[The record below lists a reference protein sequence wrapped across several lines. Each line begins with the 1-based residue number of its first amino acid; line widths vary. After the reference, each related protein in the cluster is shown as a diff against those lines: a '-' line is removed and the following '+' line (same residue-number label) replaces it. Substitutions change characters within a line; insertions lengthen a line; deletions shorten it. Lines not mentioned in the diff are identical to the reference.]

1 MFSSI
6 KNTLGVNSMKKIFAT
21 LAATFMLGAFAFA
34 EGYINGNDL
43 EKGQITDEKQ
53 EEDGFVLIGSVE
65 KAMEVKKCDTRTVGD
80 DTFTQ
85 CISTKGSGNAK
96 KGERLI
102 TFPVKAGETVKIL
115 CNNSG
120 SGSRPLH
127 LVNMDTLEE
136 VKVIA
141 AGSYKEGDVHIDS
154 TKIDVAGTYGVY
166 STSGG
171 MYIYKI
177 EINK

>member
-1 MFSSI
+1 
-6 KNTLGVNSMKKIFAT
+6 MKKILAAI
-21 LAATFMLGAFAFA
+21 AATFMLTAFSFA
-34 EGYINGNDL
+34 EGYICGNDL
-43 EKGQITDEKQ
+43 EKGQITEEKQ
-53 EEDGFVLIGSVE
+53 EEDGFVLVGSVE

-85 CISTKGSGNAK
+85 CISTKGSGSPK
-96 KGERLI
+96 KNERLI

-127 LVNMDTLEE
+127 LYNADTGEE

>member
-1 MFSSI
+1 
-6 KNTLGVNSMKKIFAT
+6 MKKIIAV
-21 LAATFMLGAFAFA
+21 LAATFMFGAFSFA

-43 EKGQITDEKQ
+43 EKGQITSEKQ
-53 EEDGFVLIGSVE
+53 EEDGFVLVGSVE
-65 KAMEVKKCDTRTVGD
+65 KPMEVKKCDTRTVGD

-154 TKIDVAGTYGVY
+154 TKISAAGTYAVF

-177 EINK
+177 EISK

>member
-1 MFSSI
+1 
-6 KNTLGVNSMKKIFAT
+6 MKKI
-21 LAATFMLGAFAFA
+21 LAAFIATFMFGAFSFA
-34 EGYINGNDL
+34 EGYINANDL
-43 EKGQITDEKQ
+43 EKGQITTDKQ
-53 EEDGFVLIGSVE
+53 EEDGFVLIGSTE

-85 CISTKGSGNAK
+85 AISTKGTGNAK
-96 KGERLI
+96 KRERLI

-127 LVNMDTLEE
+127 LVNMDTNEE

-141 AGSYKEGDVHIDS
+141 AGSFKEGDVHVDS

-177 EINK
+177 EISK